1 MKKII
6 NLTIKLAK
14 LFLYYVPIG
23 LSDKGSRS
31 SISIIFRISS
41 VKESD
46 GFSDDEGE
54 GQGNHLCVCVGV

>member
-1 MKKII
+1 M
-6 NLTIKLAK
+6 
-14 LFLYYVPIG
+14 FLLVQ
-23 LSDKGSRS
+23 LSDKVTIIY
-31 SISIIFRISS
+31 ISIKFRISS